1 MHCGQSALCF
11 AGAMQAG
18 VGGVDGGV
26 HARTGGR
33 TSCEEKS
40 RPPLVTTTRRAH
52 SLEPQ
57 NRTKRPIQTYGDG
70 VTEPPEPSAAAAQ
83 SAPGAG
89 AGAGSSAAAGISPSA
104 DGAVL
109 PGAPVPRSATA
120 RATAAGVIVSLL
132 LIIAIVLGSRLL
144 ENFDS
149 ALLPYAV
156 ATVFLA
162 FGVTYRYMVWVSAPG
177 ARRLFKKGW
186 GSLFSVA
193 NFRKAPTALPKMIA
207 TYLGFQKFLGARSH
221 ARWAAHQLIFWG
233 CILASLITFPLT
245 WGWFTFTSGS
255 GSGPGYEMRIWG
267 FKIIGF
273 DSLDILGWLLF
284 HGLDIA
290 AVLVIPGAS
299 YFLWRRMKDRGAITG
314 QRFAYDMVPLIALIV
329 ISVTGLLLTF
339 SSIFLHGG
347 GYEFLAILHMASVVF
362 TLIYIPFG
370 KFFHIVQRP
379 AAVGMQL
386 FKYTG
391 RQDQEVF
398 SCRRCEEPID
408 TAPYVANLRGTMRDL
423 SLDFDA
429 WAEYCPRCK
438 RVLRGSAYLSQV
450 KKGFK

>member
-1 MHCGQSALCF
+1 M
-11 AGAMQAG
+11 
-18 VGGVDGGV
+18 
-26 HARTGGR
+26 
-33 TSCEEKS
+33 
-40 RPPLVTTTRRAH
+40 
-52 SLEPQ
+52 
-57 NRTKRPIQTYGDG
+57 
-70 VTEPPEPSAAAAQ
+70 TEPPEPAAAEQ
-83 SAPGAG
+83 SDSGARTGTSGGKDGRQHGPGPGSGTDPSGTGASAFARAARRLPRSVSGRATLAG
-89 AGAGSSAAAGISPSA
+89 AVVSGLL
-104 DGAVL
+104 VL
-109 PGAPVPRSATA
+109 
-120 RATAAGVIVSLL
+120 
-132 LIIAIVLGSRLL
+132 AIVFGSRLL
-144 ENFDS
+144 HDFDS

-162 FGVTYRYMVWVSAPG
+162 FGVAYRYTVWVSAPG
-177 ARRLFKKGW
+177 ALRLFRNGW
-186 GSLFSVA
+186 RSLFSKE
-193 NFRKAPTALPKMIA
+193 NFRKAPTALPKMTA

-233 CILASLITFPLT
+233 CILAALITFPLT

-267 FKIIGF
+267 LKIIGF
-273 DSLDILGWLLF
+273 DSLNFLGWLMF

-314 QRFAYDMVPLIALIV
+314 QRFAYDMVPLLALIV

-347 GYEFLAILHMASVVF
+347 GYEFLAILHMVSVVF

-391 RQDQEVF
+391 RQDDQVF
-398 SCRRCEEPID
+398 PCRRCGEAID
-408 TAPYVANLRGTMRDL
+408 TGPYVENLRGTMRDL
-423 SLDFDA
+423 ELGFDE
-429 WAEYCPRCK
+429 WTEYCPRCK
-438 RVLRGSAYLSQV
+438 RVLRGNAYLTQV

>member
-1 MHCGQSALCF
+1 M
-11 AGAMQAG
+11 
-18 VGGVDGGV
+18 
-26 HARTGGR
+26 
-33 TSCEEKS
+33 
-40 RPPLVTTTRRAH
+40 
-52 SLEPQ
+52 
-57 NRTKRPIQTYGDG
+57 
-70 VTEPPEPSAAAAQ
+70 TEPPEPAAAAAQ
-83 SAPGAG
+83 PAPGART
-89 AGAGSSAAAGISPSA
+89 GSA
-104 DGAVL
+104 
-109 PGAPVPRSATA
+109 GAPVTPPPAGPRTA
-120 RATAAGVIVSLL
+120 VRPGAGRRSVTGRATAAGVLVSAL
-132 LIIAIVLGSRLL
+132 LILAIVFGSRLL

-162 FGVTYRYMVWVSAPG
+162 FGVAYRYTVWVSAPG
-177 ARRLFKKGW
+177 ARRLFKQGW
-186 GSLFSVA
+186 RSFFSVA
-193 NFRKAPTALPKMIA
+193 NFRKAPTALPRMIA

-233 CILASLITFPLT
+233 CILAALITFPLT
-245 WGWFTFTSGS
+245 WGWFTFTSNS

-267 FKIIGF
+267 FRIIGF
-273 DSLDILGWLLF
+273 DSLDILGWLMF

-314 QRFAYDMVPLIALIV
+314 QRFAYDLVPLIALIV

-347 GYEFLAILHMASVVF
+347 GYEFLAVLHMVSVVF

-386 FKYTG
+386 FKYTA
-391 RQDQEVF
+391 RQDQEVLG
-398 SCRRCEEPID
+398 CRRCEEPID
-408 TAPYVANLRGTMRDL
+408 TGPYVDNLRGTMRDL
-423 SLDFDA
+423 GLGFDE

>member
-1 MHCGQSALCF
+1 M
-11 AGAMQAG
+11 
-18 VGGVDGGV
+18 
-26 HARTGGR
+26 
-33 TSCEEKS
+33 
-40 RPPLVTTTRRAH
+40 
-52 SLEPQ
+52 
-57 NRTKRPIQTYGDG
+57 
-70 VTEPPEPSAAAAQ
+70 TEPPEAAGAAAQ
-83 SAPGAG
+83 PAPGARTGSSGG
-89 AGAGSSAAAGISPSA
+89 AGTPPSGGGSARAGSAG
-104 DGAVL
+104 
-109 PGAPVPRSATA
+109 PRSVTA

-132 LIIAIVLGSRLL
+132 LVVAIVLGSRLL
-144 ENFDS
+144 ANFDS

-156 ATVFLA
+156 ASVFLA
-162 FGVTYRYMVWVSAPG
+162 FGVAYRYTVWVSAPG

-193 NFRKAPTALPKMIA
+193 NFRRAPTALPKMAA

-233 CILASLITFPLT
+233 CVLAALITFPLT
-245 WGWFTFTSGS
+245 WGWFTFTSGT

-273 DSLDILGWLLF
+273 DSLDILGWLMF

-299 YFLWRRMKDRGAITG
+299 YFLWRRMRDRAAITG
-314 QRFAYDMVPLIALIV
+314 QRFGYDLVPLIALIV

-391 RQDQEVF
+391 RQDEQVF
-398 SCRRCEEPID
+398 GCRRCGEPID
-408 TAPYVANLRGTMRDL
+408 TTPYVDNLRGTMRDL
-423 SLDFDA
+423 SLGFDE

>member
-1 MHCGQSALCF
+1 M
-11 AGAMQAG
+11 
-18 VGGVDGGV
+18 
-26 HARTGGR
+26 
-33 TSCEEKS
+33 
-40 RPPLVTTTRRAH
+40 
-52 SLEPQ
+52 
-57 NRTKRPIQTYGDG
+57 
-70 VTEPPEPSAAAAQ
+70 TEPPEASASAAQ
-83 SAPGAG
+83 PDPGASTGSTG
-89 AGAGSSAAAGISPSA
+89 AAVAPPPA
-104 DGAVL
+104 DGSARV
-109 PGAPVPRSATA
+109 GAAVPRSVTA

-132 LIIAIVLGSRLL
+132 LIVAIVLGSRFL

-162 FGVTYRYMVWVSAPG
+162 FGIAYRYTVWVSAPG
-177 ARRLFKKGW
+177 ARRLFRKGW
-186 GSLFSVA
+186 GSLFSAA

-273 DSLDILGWLLF
+273 DSLDILGWLMF

-314 QRFAYDMVPLIALIV
+314 QRFGYDLVPLIALIV

-347 GYEFLAILHMASVVF
+347 GYEFLAILHMVSVVF

-408 TAPYVANLRGTMRDL
+408 TAPYVENLRGTMRDL
-423 SLDFDA
+423 SLGFDE

>member
-1 MHCGQSALCF
+1 
-11 AGAMQAG
+11 MQ
-18 VGGVDGGV
+18 
-26 HARTGGR
+26 
-33 TSCEEKS
+33 
-40 RPPLVTTTRRAH
+40 P
-52 SLEPQ
+52 
-57 NRTKRPIQTYGDG
+57 
-70 VTEPPEPSAAAAQ
+70 
-83 SAPGAG
+83 APGAG
-89 AGAGSSAAAGISPSA
+89 TGSSAAVGALPSA
-104 DGAVL
+104 DGPTRPA
-109 PGAPVPRSATA
+109 ATVPRSATA

-132 LIIAIVLGSRLL
+132 FVLAIVLGSRLL

-162 FGVTYRYMVWVSAPG
+162 FGVAYRYTVWVSAPG

-193 NFRKAPTALPKMIA
+193 NFRRAPTALPKMIA

-255 GSGPGYEMRIWG
+255 GAGPGYEMRIWG

-273 DSLDILGWLLF
+273 DSLDILGWLMF

-314 QRFAYDMVPLIALIV
+314 QRFGYDLVPLIALIV

-347 GYEFLAILHMASVVF
+347 GYEFLAILHMVSVVF

-379 AAVGMQL
+379 AAIGMQL

-391 RQDQEVF
+391 RQDQQVF

-408 TAPYVANLRGTMRDL
+408 TAPYLDNLRGTMRDL

>member
-1 MHCGQSALCF
+1 MTNHLIQPY
-11 AGAMQAG
+11 
-18 VGGVDGGV
+18 GG
-26 HARTGGR
+26 
-33 TSCEEKS
+33 
-40 RPPLVTTTRRAH
+40 P
-52 SLEPQ
+52 
-57 NRTKRPIQTYGDG
+57 
-70 VTEPPEPSAAAAQ
+70 VTEPPEAVDEGAAATAPNPATNTPAPP
-83 SAPGAG
+83 APG
-89 AGAGSSAAAGISPSA
+89 SART
-104 DGAVL
+104 AVL
-109 PGAPVPRSATA
+109 RSVTS
-120 RATAAGVIVSLL
+120 RATAAGVIVSVLL
-132 LIIAIVLGSRLL
+132 VLAIVGGSRLL

-162 FGVTYRYMVWVSAPG
+162 FGVAYRYTVWVSAPG
-177 ARRLFKKGW
+177 ARRLFKQGW
-186 GSLFSVA
+186 RSFFSMA
-193 NFRKAPTALPKMIA
+193 NFRSAPTALPRMIA
-207 TYLGFQKFLGARSH
+207 TYLGFQKFLGARSY
-221 ARWAAHQLIFWG
+221 ARWGAHQLIFWG

-245 WGWFTFTSGS
+245 WGWFTFTSGT

-273 DSLDILGWLLF
+273 DSLNVLGWLMF

-314 QRFAYDMVPLIALIV
+314 QRFGYDLVPLIALIV

-347 GYEFLAILHMASVVF
+347 GYEFLGILHMVSVVF

-391 RQDQEVF
+391 RQDQEIF

-408 TAPYVANLRGTMRDL
+408 TGPYVENLRGTMRDL
-423 SLDFDA
+423 SLGFDE

-438 RVLRGSAYLSQV
+438 RVLRGSAYLSHV

>member
-1 MHCGQSALCF
+1 M
-11 AGAMQAG
+11 
-18 VGGVDGGV
+18 
-26 HARTGGR
+26 
-33 TSCEEKS
+33 
-40 RPPLVTTTRRAH
+40 
-52 SLEPQ
+52 
-57 NRTKRPIQTYGDG
+57 
-70 VTEPPEPSAAAAQ
+70 TEPPQAPAPVVQSPSEVRRRAAL
-83 SAPGAG
+83 AG
-89 AGAGSSAAAGISPSA
+89 AVVSA
-104 DGAVL
+104 
-109 PGAPVPRSATA
+109 
-120 RATAAGVIVSLL
+120 L
-132 LIIAIVLGSRLL
+132 LIVAIVLGSRFLRD
-144 ENFDS
+144 FDS

-162 FGVTYRYMVWVSAPG
+162 FGVAYRYTVWVSAPG
-177 ARRLFKKGW
+177 ARRLFKQGW
-186 GSLFSVA
+186 RSLFSAA
-193 NFRKAPTALPKMIA
+193 NVRKAPTALPRMIA

-233 CILASLITFPLT
+233 CLLAALITFPLT

-267 FKIIGF
+267 FKILGF
-273 DSLDILGWLLF
+273 DSLNIVGWLMF

-314 QRFAYDMVPLIALIV
+314 QRFAYDLVPLIALIV

-347 GYEFLAILHMASVVF
+347 GYEFLAILHMVSVVF

-386 FKYTG
+386 FKYTSRG
-391 RQDQEVF
+391 GDEEVLA
-398 SCRRCEEPID
+398 CRRCREPID
-408 TAPYVANLRGTMRDL
+408 TAPYVENLRGTMRDL
-423 SLDFDA
+423 DLGFDA

-438 RVLRGSAYLSQV
+438 RVLRGNAYLTHV
-450 KKGFK
+450 KKGYK